1 MDVYLVPI
9 GSSRYELYCEV
20 PDEPLEAD
28 GEAPPGFFG
37 RLKKRFSVLL
47 AEAEHERRH
56 GHAERHHDGWVART
70 KARSMR
76 WVAESIAEQRLL
88 WHLRRQETARLY
100 YPDDL
105 EQESAV
111 TMLRQQLRRDFDKHR
126 FWLIVDSFGFVG
138 SGLLFLV
145 PGPNVI
151 AYYFA
156 FRMVGH
162 YLSMR
167 GARHGLDGIVWTNE
181 KSAPLSDLRRAMG
194 LADEERERRVS
205 DIADALQLEHF
216 VKFFERVAIQA

>member
-9 GSSRYELYCEV
+9 GSARYELYCEV

-56 GHAERHHDGWVART
+56 GHSERPHDGWMART

-88 WHLRRQETARLY
+88 WHLRRQGTARLY

-111 TMLRQQLRRDFDKHR
+111 TMLRQQLRRDFEKHR
-126 FWLIVDSFGFVG
+126 FWLMVDSFGFVA

-167 GARHGLDGIVWTNE
+167 GARQGLDGIVWTNE
-181 KSAPLSDLRRAMG
+181 KSAPLSELRRAVS
-194 LADEERERRVS
+194 LDDEERERRVS

-216 VKFFERVAIQA
+216 AKFFERVAIQA